1 MDDAERIFGGII
13 DKNVV
18 IWSGMIASHAIHGQ
32 EREALEAFYLVIH
45 CSDGKPNNVTFLS
58 ILFACSY
65 SGLIEEGIKVFDIM
79 VHDFQLDLNL
89 EHYGITVDLLATGET
104 EPYVW
109 GALLGACRIHHNV
122 KIGELVAKDPFHL
135 DPKNDAYYTSL

>member
-18 IWSGMIASHAIHGQ
+18 IWSGMIASHPIHGQ

-65 SGLIEEGIKVFDIM
+65 SVLIEEGIKVFDIM

-89 EHYGITVDLLATGET
+89 EHYGITVDLLATGE
-104 EPYVW
+104 
-109 GALLGACRIHHNV
+109 
-122 KIGELVAKDPFHL
+122 
-135 DPKNDAYYTSL
+135 S